1 MRMRKVRRLILLII
15 IFASLGGVAYKV
27 AETVWINKMRELKRD
42 PLKVLDSL
50 PEAALSIKEFHRS
63 KIENGRKVWELFG
76 AEANYLKE
84 EKEAVIKKPRFYYY
98 DKKGETA
105 ETSGEIARMY
115 FTEKQLERMDLKG
128 GVQVSFQ
135 GYVLKSEE
143 ASYLP
148 AKDQIVMPHRT
159 TVVGEGLEVEG
170 SRMEVELEAK
180 KVRLLRNV
188 KTKIE
193 PQKLEQQKRR
203 SDKAGSSEVR

>member
-1 MRMRKVRRLILLII
+1 MRKVRRLILLVA

-27 AETVWINKMRELKRD
+27 TETVWINKIRDIKRN

-84 EKEAVIKKPRFYYY
+84 QKEAVIKKPRFYYY

-105 ETSGEIARMY
+105 ETLGEVAHIF
-115 FTEKQLERMDLKG
+115 FTEKQLEKMRLEG
-128 GVQVSFQ
+128 AVQISFQ
-135 GYVLKSEE
+135 GYVLKSDE
-143 ASYLP
+143 AVYLP
-148 AKDQIVMPHRT
+148 AKDQIVMPNRT
-159 TVVGEGLEVEG
+159 TVVGDGLEVEG
-170 SRMEVELEAK
+170 SRMEVELEGK

-193 PQKLEQQKRR
+193 PQKLEQKKRR
-203 SDKAGSSEVR
+203 PEKAGSPEVR